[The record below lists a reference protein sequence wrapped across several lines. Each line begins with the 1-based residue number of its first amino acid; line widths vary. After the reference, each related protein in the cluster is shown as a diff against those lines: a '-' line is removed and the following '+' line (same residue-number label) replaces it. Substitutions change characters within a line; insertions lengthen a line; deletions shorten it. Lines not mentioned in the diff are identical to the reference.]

1 MPRGLT
7 ASEIVL
13 NGLADACLVQRFSQ
27 DTIITGGS
35 IPSGHLVNKAFQ

>member
-13 NGLADACLVQRFSQ
+13 NDLANACIVQRFSQ

-35 IPSGHLVNKAFQ
+35 IPSSHPVNKVFQ